1 MLFGNIIIRGVFMP
15 RSVYMAR
22 QVITPTK
29 TSLTHITLEFSLWV
43 VTSLVAPERILTSK
57 LFSTGW
63 AGEPF
68 GVFLMLNLDMFV

>member
-29 TSLTHITLEFSLWV
+29 TSLTHITLKWSLWV
-43 VTSLVAPERILTSK
+43 VASKMAPKRILTIK
-57 LFSTGW
+57 LFTTGW
-63 AGEPF
+63 A
-68 GVFLMLNLDMFV
+68 